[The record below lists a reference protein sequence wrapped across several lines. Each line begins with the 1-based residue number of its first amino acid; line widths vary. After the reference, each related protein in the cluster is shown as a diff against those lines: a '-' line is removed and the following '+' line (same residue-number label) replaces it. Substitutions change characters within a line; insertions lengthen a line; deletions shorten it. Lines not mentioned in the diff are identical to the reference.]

1 MIHAHKRL
9 GDNHEVYQY
18 SITAGSLGCNDK
30 WGKNLQSVQASMT
43 NTFPDLYFELAAF
56 IESHPKISTHCH
68 QLPTKEYRGFNLEL
82 LLRNTY
88 VNWCGV
94 PWDGSDLSRQNLL
107 EKVRFNSFFVW
118 LQKSLQQ
125 LYELD
130 QPLSAAL
137 WQEWSDR
144 IQAAYHEPSYPQDIL
159 TKRCNYKCML
169 LDAYWDPG
177 SDNGFP
183 DLFQPIFRINS
194 FFFGYSP
201 EATDHDGNNPYV
213 LYPRPFIY
221 DLDEYIAWM
230 RDSIIAHKSS
240 GCVALKI
247 PLAYDRGLDFC
258 EVIPDQ
264 ARSSFS
270 SLVSVSAKEHLIS
283 MPTGEEKLFPS
294 NAPDPF
300 ANKSLS
306 GVNEQKVKEFQD
318 YLFFQI
324 CSIAAEEDLPIQIHT
339 GMGQAH
345 LTNASRLQR
354 AIERFPHTRFVLLHC
369 SYPWIQDISML
380 VDKFPNVSPDL
391 SMLPII
397 STRASIA
404 MLHDLIER
412 STSDRISW
420 GCDTWTSEESYAALL
435 AFRHVL
441 ATALAEK
448 ISEGY
453 LSRDDALLLIERILF
468 DNPDNFYKLGR
479 AR

>member
-1 MIHAHKRL
+1 
-9 GDNHEVYQY
+9 
-18 SITAGSLGCNDK
+18 
-30 WGKNLQSVQASMT
+30 MT
-43 NTFPDLYFELAAF
+43 NTLPDLYFELAAF

-68 QLPTKEYRGFNLEL
+68 QLPAKEFRGFNLEL
-82 LLRNTY
+82 LLQNTY

-94 PWDGSDLSRQNLL
+94 PWDGSDPSRQNLL

-125 LYELD
+125 LYGAD
-130 QPLSAAL
+130 QPLSYDL

-144 IQAAYHEPSYPQDIL
+144 IQAAYHEPSYPQEIL
-159 TKRCNYKCML
+159 TQRCNYKGML

-177 SDNGFP
+177 SDNGLP
-183 DLFQPIFRINS
+183 ELYQPIFRINS

-201 EATDHDGNNPYV
+201 EATDHDGNNPYM
-213 LYPRPFIY
+213 LYPRPFIF

-230 RDSIIAHKSS
+230 RDSIVAHKAS

-258 EVIPDQ
+258 DVIPDQ

-270 SLVSVSAKEHLIS
+270 SLVSAYAKEPLRA
-283 MPTGEEKLFPS
+283 MPTGEDKPFPS
-294 NAPDPF
+294 NAPDPYKK
-300 ANKSLS
+300 KSLAE
-306 GVNEQKVKEFQD
+306 VDAQKVKEFQD

-345 LTNASRLQR
+345 LTNASQLQR

-412 STSDRISW
+412 STSGRIAW
-420 GCDTWTSEESYAALL
+420 GCDTWTPEESYAALL

-453 LSRDDALLLIERILF
+453 ITREDALLLIGRILF
-468 DNPDNFYKLGR
+468 DNPNNIYKLGK
-479 AR
+479 AQ